1 MVSSWALLAKK
12 EKGLGTALQSHN
24 NRSKDTNKKKQEPG
38 LIKHG
43 VYYMDNRV

>member
-1 MVSSWALLAKK
+1 MVSSRALLAKK

-24 NRSKDTNKKKQEPG
+24 NRSTDTNKKQEPG